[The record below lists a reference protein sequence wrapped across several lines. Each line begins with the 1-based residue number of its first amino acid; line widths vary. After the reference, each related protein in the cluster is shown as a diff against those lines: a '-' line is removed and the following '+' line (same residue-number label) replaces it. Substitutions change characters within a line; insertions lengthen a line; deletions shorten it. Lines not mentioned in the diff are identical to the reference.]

1 MAYQERNAG
10 TQEHQARTGEA
21 TSHGSSP
28 AKWLACMAPQHR
40 YLFALEHTGE
50 VIRGATIT
58 KLPFTHAWFCG
69 LISVRGKLHGVIDLP
84 GFLATH
90 QGDMPQESS
99 GLEHPVHE
107 VSGCIVTLGAVL
119 GLPCGLVVG
128 KLEGLRS
135 PGDFQRVASRL
146 GDHGPLIS
154 GIYRDPADRQWLEVN
169 LIDLVASAMARSISL
184 EPKLL

>member
-1 MAYQERNAG
+1 MAYQERNDGA
-10 TQEHQARTGEA
+10 QEPQARTGEA
-21 TSHGSSP
+21 TPHGSSP
-28 AKWLACMAPQHR
+28 AKWLACIAPQHR

-90 QGDMPQESS
+90 QADRPQ
-99 GLEHPVHE
+99 E
-107 VSGCIVTLGAVL
+107 VSGCIVTLGAAL

-135 PGDFQRVASRL
+135 PGDFQRVSSRL
-146 GDHGPLIS
+146 VDHSPLIS
-154 GIYRDPADRQWLEVN
+154 GVYRDPGDSQWLEVN
-169 LIDLVASAMARSISL
+169 LIDLVASAMERSISL
-184 EPKLL
+184 EPELL

>member
-1 MAYQERNAG
+1 MAYQERNNGA
-10 TQEHQARTGEA
+10 QDHQARTGEA
-21 TSHGSSP
+21 TPHGSSP
-28 AKWLACMAPQHR
+28 AKWLACIAPQHR

-90 QGDMPQESS
+90 QADRPQ
-99 GLEHPVHE
+99 E
-107 VSGCIVTLGAVL
+107 VSGCIVTLGAAL

-135 PGDFQRVASRL
+135 PGDFQRVSSRL
-146 GDHGPLIS
+146 VDHSPLIS
-154 GIYRDPADRQWLEVN
+154 GVYRDPGDSQWLEVN
-169 LIDLVASAMARSISL
+169 LIDLVASAMERSISL
-184 EPKLL
+184 EPELL